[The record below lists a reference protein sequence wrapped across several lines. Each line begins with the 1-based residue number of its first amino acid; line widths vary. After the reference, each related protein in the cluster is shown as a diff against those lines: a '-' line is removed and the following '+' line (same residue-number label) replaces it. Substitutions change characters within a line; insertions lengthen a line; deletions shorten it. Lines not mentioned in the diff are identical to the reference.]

1 MFERILRKKRGK
13 IEPVPE
19 IEPVSVNEPVYVNKP
34 DDLEQRITEIL
45 NKKMVAEPKKK
56 FRFEH
61 GYYVLNGS

>member
-19 IEPVSVNEPVYVNKP
+19 IEPVPLNEPVIPEAVP
-34 DDLEQRITEIL
+34 DLEQRITEIL

>member
-19 IEPVSVNEPVYVNKP
+19 IEPVSVNEP